1 MDAPNPSDIF
11 VFGQFRFDRSSGGL
25 FRCDEDGDPVH
36 VTIGSRALEVLG
48 VLIERHGDLVSR
60 DEIMAAVWPNTV
72 VEEANLA
79 VQISALRR
87 VVDQDRTDGSC
98 IQTVPGRGYRFVAAV
113 TRLAA
118 GASETAGA
126 DDRGSRRDD
135 RGRRPGLHRP

>member
-1 MDAPNPSDIF
+1 MKTATPAP
-11 VFGQFRFDRSSGGL
+11 
-25 FRCDEDGDPVH
+25 

-60 DEIMAAVWPNTV
+60 DEFLAAVWPNTV

-118 GASETAGA
+118 GAPGPKVPAIEVPT
-126 DDRGSRRDD
+126 DDPRMSSRRQRL
-135 RGRRPGLHRP
+135 RGAATFAPLSPFCF